1 MSFLGHMFNKVGH
14 KKVSDFFEIRGNYM
28 NKEVLEKIK
37 QKALNEHIPIIM
49 DDTLEVIEK
58 YLKDN
63 KPKRILEIGTAV
75 GYSAM
80 CFSEFLADNGIID
93 TIERD
98 EERIKEAKIN
108 IKNVGVQDKINI
120 YEGDAVEILP
130 TLNEKYDMVF
140 IDAAKGKYPFF
151 LKEALRMINTNGIIF
166 ADNILYKGYVMSDYN
181 KHKQRTA
188 VRNLRE
194 YIKEV
199 SENPNLET
207 EILEVGDGLAISK
220 IKRHRN

>member
-1 MSFLGHMFNKVGH
+1 
-14 KKVSDFFEIRGNYM
+14 M
-28 NKEVLEKIK
+28 NKKELEKIK
-37 QKALNEHIPIIM
+37 QKALEEHIPIIM

-58 YLKDN
+58 YLEKEP
-63 KPKRILEIGTAV
+63 PKKILEIGAAV

-80 CFSEFLADNGIID
+80 CFSEFLAEGGSID
-93 TIERD
+93 TIERE
-98 EERIKEAKIN
+98 EERIAEAKEN
-108 IKNVGVQDKINI
+108 FKKVGVQDII
-120 YEGDAVEILP
+120 TLYEGDAVEILP
-130 TLNEKYDMVF
+130 TLTGKYDMVF

-151 LKEALRMINTNGIIF
+151 LNQALRMLNQKGIIF

-199 SENPNLET
+199 TENTNLET

-220 IKRHRN
+220 LI

>member
-1 MSFLGHMFNKVGH
+1 
-14 KKVSDFFEIRGNYM
+14 M
-28 NKEVLEKIK
+28 NKEELNKIK
-37 QKALNEHIPIIM
+37 QKALEEHIPIIM
-49 DDTLEVIEK
+49 DDTLEVIAK
-58 YLKDN
+58 YLTKI
-63 KPKRILEIGTAV
+63 KPEKILEIGTAV

-80 CFSEFLADNGIID
+80 CFSEYLSESGKID

-98 EERIKEAKIN
+98 TDRIIEAKEN
-108 IKNVGVQDKINI
+108 IKKVGVEEKINI

-130 TLNEKYDMVF
+130 TLNEKYDVVF

-151 LKEALRMINTNGIIF
+151 LKESIRMIKQNGIIF

-199 SENPNLET
+199 TENPNIET
-207 EILEVGDGLAISK
+207 EILEVGDGLAISIVK
-220 IKRHRN
+220 

>member
-1 MSFLGHMFNKVGH
+1 M
-14 KKVSDFFEIRGNYM
+14 D
-28 NKEVLEKIK
+28 EVILEEIK
-37 QKALNEHIPIIM
+37 QKALEEHIPIIM
-49 DDTLEVIEK
+49 DDTLEVIANI
-58 YLKDN
+58 LMNN
-63 KPKRILEIGTAV
+63 KPKRMLEIGTAV
-75 GYSAM
+75 GYSAI
-80 CFSEFLADNGIID
+80 CFSKYLSENGIID

-98 EERIKEAKIN
+98 VERIKQANDN
-108 IKNVGVQDKINI
+108 IKKLGLENQIHI
-120 YEGDAVEILP
+120 HSGDAVEILP
-130 TLNEKYDMVF
+130 TLTEKYDVIF

-151 LKEALRMINTNGIIF
+151 LKESERLLNPHGIIF

-199 SENPNLET
+199 TENPNFAT

-220 IKRHRN
+220 RR

>member
-1 MSFLGHMFNKVGH
+1 MNIEKVKEI
-14 KKVSDFFEIRGNYM
+14 KK
-28 NKEVLEKIK
+28 
-37 QKALNEHIPIIM
+37 KALEEHIPIIM
-49 DDTLEVIEK
+49 DETLDVIEK
-58 YLKDN
+58 YLQKN

-75 GYSAM
+75 GYSAI
-80 CFSEFLADNGIID
+80 CFTQFLAENGVID
-93 TIERD
+93 TIERKVD
-98 EERIKEAKIN
+98 RVKEAKIN
-108 IKNVGVQDKINI
+108 IKLAEVDDKINI

-130 TLNEKYDMVF
+130 TLNNKYDVVF

-151 LKEALRMINTNGIIF
+151 LKEALRMINKNGIIF

-207 EILEVGDGLAISK
+207 EILEVGDGLAVSK
-220 IKRHRN
+220 IK

>member
-1 MSFLGHMFNKVGH
+1 
-14 KKVSDFFEIRGNYM
+14 M
-28 NKEVLEKIK
+28 NKEELNKIK
-37 QKALNEHIPIIM
+37 QKALEEHIPIIM
-49 DDTLEVIEK
+49 DDTLEVVDKI
-58 YLKDN
+58 LKEI
-63 KPKRILEIGTAV
+63 KPQKILEIGTAV

-80 CFSEFLADNGIID
+80 CFSEYLQENGTID

-98 EERIKEAKIN
+98 KQRVEEAKIN
-108 IKNVGVQDKINI
+108 IAKVGVSNKINI

-130 TLNEKYDMVF
+130 TLNEKYDAIF

-151 LKEALRMINTNGIIF
+151 LKEALRMLKPNGVIL

-199 SENPNLET
+199 TEDPNLET

-220 IKRHRN
+220 LKK